1 MKRVAIALLALAS
14 LAMLAS
20 PAPAANLLLDNF
32 SYSDG
37 ALVTVSG
44 GLWATHSGTWTA
56 PTDIQVNTGI
66 AKGDMF
72 NGPDDNRLLSAAR
85 LVTDVTYACFRV
97 RIPSVAGTPS
107 TNYFAHFKNTAT
119 SFPGKVFVTPKD
131 ATFTFG
137 ITLVANTPTTLWP
150 TALAYDTWYTV
161 AVKYDAVARTATLW
175 VDPTSEASPSVTA
188 TESTVAGIAVVAF
201 ALRQSNTVA
210 PAGSL
215 LWKWDVD
222 DLGVGTAFIDACE
235 IPVPVEQT
243 TWGRIKSTYN

>member
-1 MKRVAIALLALAS
+1 MKRVAIALLALGS
-14 LAMLAS
+14 VAMLA
-20 PAPAANLLLDNF
+20 APALATNLLLENF

-37 ALVTVSG
+37 ALVTVSSPN
-44 GLWATHSGTWTA
+44 WTTHSGTWTSA
-56 PTDIQVNTGI
+56 TDIQVLGGI

-85 LVTDVTYACFRV
+85 TVTDVTYACFKV

-107 TNYFAHFKNTAT
+107 TNYFAHFKNTST

-131 ATFTFG
+131 GTFTFAV
-137 ITLVANTPTTLWP
+137 TVVANTPTAIWP

-161 AVKYDAVARTATLW
+161 AVKYDAVGRSATLW
-175 VDPTSEASPSVTA
+175 VDPVDESSASITA
-188 TESTVAGIAVVAF
+188 TESTVAGIAVVAY

-222 DLGVGTAFIDACE
+222 DLGCADTFIDACE
-235 IPVPVEQT
+235 TPVAVEPT